1 MIAPSEIQRTSAA
14 LGVSQDVVEHDYA
27 LGCFLH
33 FLSGVLEVQRSWIFK
48 GGTCLAKCHF
58 THYRFSED
66 LDFTLTESIQPDAL
80 GKLLDQAKTATQ
92 AETGIKMDIRSTAV
106 EVIEDDYSK
115 ESFEAKVYYEGV
127 WRPRGAARSI
137 RIHAN
142 RDETL
147 LFPSVTLGVHHAY
160 SDEPQLPV
168 VSIHAYALEEIV
180 SEKLRALS
188 GQRKYAIA
196 RDLYDLWSLNKT
208 RVDMNR
214 ALEAYR
220 EKCKVKGIIPTS
232 KNLERLSGSRDE
244 YESNWKYNLEYLVPA
259 DLKCSFSDAW
269 NLSLELLTKALHT
282 H

>member
-33 FLSGVLEVQRSWIFK
+33 FLSGVPEVQRSWKFK

-66 LDFTLTESIQPDAL
+66 LDFTLTESIKPAAL
-80 GKLLDQAKTATQ
+80 GNLLDQAKAATQ
-92 AETGIKMDIRSTAV
+92 AETGIKMDVRPTAV
-106 EVIEDDYSK
+106 EVIEDDYGK
-115 ESFEAKVYYEGV
+115 EAFEARVYYEGV

-142 RDETL
+142 RDELL
-147 LFPSVTLGVHHAY
+147 LFPSVTLVVHHSY

-168 VSIHAYALEEIV
+168 VSIHAYALEEMV
-180 SEKLRALS
+180 AEKLRALS

-196 RDLYDLWSLNKT
+196 RDCYDLWSLKNT

-214 ALEAYR
+214 ALEAYHK
-220 EKCKVKGIIPTS
+220 KCNAKGIVPTS
-232 KNLERLSGSRDE
+232 NTLERLHDSRDE
-244 YESNWKYNLEYLVPA
+244 YESNWKNNLEYLVPA
-259 DLKCSFSDAW
+259 DLKCSFPDAW
-269 NLSLELLTKALHT
+269 HLSLDLLEKALQMH
-282 H
+282 